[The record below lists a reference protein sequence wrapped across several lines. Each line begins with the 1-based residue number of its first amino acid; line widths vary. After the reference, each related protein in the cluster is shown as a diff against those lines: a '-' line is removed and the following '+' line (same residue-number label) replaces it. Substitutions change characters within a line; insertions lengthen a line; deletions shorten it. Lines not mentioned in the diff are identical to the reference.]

1 MLAGQKVL
9 QVSNTKFT
17 SIYLYILAHFGASV
31 CCPLFMMST
40 YLRRLGLPICI
51 FVYLWVVLAIQ
62 NADLLYQVHNFT
74 PWLATADYL
83 KQFIGHPGGLRE
95 WTSDFLTQ
103 LFYYPWLGTSAIV
116 LLWAISVWALI
127 KAYNL
132 FKCWSL
138 LAFVPVF
145 ALLASI
151 TQLGYWIFCLKAQSY
166 WFGPTL
172 GLFVLSLGLQLFSV
186 VRSSI
191 RVWIPALWMLLAFP
205 VTGWYATLGLITM
218 LIDVRLWRNCHISG
232 ILKTICSVLVVL
244 AVLTVYY
251 HQSPAIHWRETL
263 LLYGFHHLSNPEF
276 TSLFLE
282 TPFWVMAGTIVLL
295 PIVSLLQSNR
305 LVSRVH
311 WIGLFLCVVSLYG
324 ANMLN
329 YRNVNFH
336 TELTM
341 LRQAEEGRWED
352 LLATMGKIQQRP
364 TREMVLLKDVA
375 LLHTGQLGNK
385 AFHYDYRGVR
395 PQMTVELPIH
405 MNHSAGPLIYY
416 WYGLPNFA
424 FMWCMED
431 NIEYGLSPFFLKLM
445 YRCSLANREYEVARK
460 YRRLLDGLLFYR
472 DYAVTDEEL
481 ETVRGLMTENDE
493 LTNDRGFC
501 EIYLLQRLSHEK
513 YDNLKGRE
521 LAVYEAMLMRDR
533 ESFKTAVEQYRSLLN
548 NDSIALPQHFHEA
561 AILFGLYEPDAR
573 YADYCQ
579 QLEQYQSRG
588 LSREAIG
595 QQLYAA
601 FGNTYWWY
609 YDFYTNNKTY

>member
-1 MLAGQKVL
+1 MLASQMVL
-9 QVSNTKFT
+9 LVSNTKFFST
-17 SIYLYILAHFGASV
+17 YLYILVHFGVPV
-31 CCPLFMMST
+31 CCPLFMIFT

-51 FVYLWVVLAIQ
+51 IVYLWVVLAIQ
-62 NADLLYQVHNFT
+62 NADLLYQVQNFS
-74 PWLATADYL
+74 PWLATSDYF
-83 KQFIGHPGGLRE
+83 KQFIGYPGGLRE

-103 LFYYPWLGTSAIV
+103 LFYYPWLGASAMV
-116 LLWAISVWALI
+116 LLWAISVCALI
-127 KAYNL
+127 RAYNL
-132 FKCWSL
+132 SKSWTL
-138 LAFVPVF
+138 VAFVPVI

-151 TQLGYWIFCLKAQSY
+151 TQLGYWIFCLKAQGY

-172 GLFVLSLGLQLFSV
+172 GLLSVSLVVLLFSALNQSL
-186 VRSSI
+186 RI
-191 RVWIPALWMLLAFP
+191 WLPALWMLVALP
-205 VTGWYATLGLITM
+205 LTGWYATLGLIAM
-218 LIDVRLWRNCHISG
+218 LVDVRLWRNIRLSG
-232 ILKTICSVLVVL
+232 ALKVIVSILLVLT
-244 AVLTVYY
+244 VLTVYY
-251 HQSPAIHWRETL
+251 HQSPSIHWRETL

-282 TPFWVMAGTIVLL
+282 IPFWIMAGVIVLL
-295 PIVSLLQSNR
+295 PIISWMQSYNIIMR
-305 LVSRVH
+305 AH
-311 WIGLFLCVVSLYG
+311 WVGLILCCLALFG

-352 LLATMGKIQQRP
+352 LLAMMGKIQQRP

-375 LLHTGQLGNK
+375 LTHTGQLGNK

-416 WYGLPNFA
+416 WLGLPNFA

-431 NIEYGLSPFFLKLM
+431 NIEYGLSPYFLKLM

-460 YRRLLDGLLFYR
+460 YRKLLDGLMFHR
-472 DYAVTDEEL
+472 DFAVSDDEL
-481 ETVRGLMTENDE
+481 EAVRGLMTDNDE

-513 YDNLKGRE
+513 YDNLKGQE
-521 LAVYEAMLMRDR
+521 LAVHEAMLMRDY
-533 ESFKTAVEQYRSLLN
+533 ESFKTAIDHYKTLMNGEEDR
-548 NDSIALPQHFHEA
+548 LPVHFMEA
-561 AILFGLYEPDAR
+561 EMLCKLSEPDAR
-573 YADYCQ
+573 YTSYCNQ
-579 QLEQYQSRG
+579 VSLLGSQG
-588 LSREAIG
+588 MSREATG
-595 QQLYAA
+595 KQLFAE